1 MAKPTKQTAHAKQP
15 FISLMHLLEPG
26 GRKLVGLASPPEEE
40 GADVAITPASSPQKA
55 CSLYSP
61 SNSLGGEKNP
71 HCNSLREKNRT
82 MEELD

>member
-1 MAKPTKQTAHAKQP
+1 
-15 FISLMHLLEPG
+15 MHLLEPG

-61 SNSLGGEKNP
+61 SNSLGGEKTLTATVLERKTGQWK
-71 HCNSLREKNRT
+71 SSIESDDGSAET
-82 MEELD
+82 S